1 MSIFANTTEHQ
12 GTRIAPSPEVDGDDG
27 FAAFGKPVPFHR
39 RDNGYQ
45 ACKSMGMKDP
55 EAIWTLI
62 GQMSDKIERDE
73 PLAAMEIAK
82 AKLDVTGCYR
92 LLATLCTG

>member
-1 MSIFANTTEHQ
+1 MGIFANETDGQ
-12 GTRIAPSPEVDGDDG
+12 GTRIAPAPASVGDDG

-39 RDNGYQ
+39 RDNAYK
-45 ACKSMGMKDP
+45 ACKQMGMKDP

-73 PLAAMEIAK
+73 PLAAMDIASK
-82 AKLDVTGCYR
+82 TLDVTGCYR
-92 LLATLCTG
+92 LLAHLCTA